1 MVLMRGPVHSG
12 DREQAQTRSINNI
25 DKVYKSSSTER
36 VQTDI
41 GEAGMAL
48 KEIIVETQANLRADA
63 ASAKAVF
70 SVDSRQVEN
79 LRSEAKIRQFS
90 LTVDEPPALGGSD
103 AGPNPVEL
111 VLAAL
116 ATCQEITYRAYA
128 TALGIPLDSVYVKL
142 DGVLDLRGFFA
153 VDEGVRSGFTG
164 VQGTVTLESS
174 ATREELAKLKEVVD
188 AHCPVLDILRAPV
201 PVKLELA
208 ALPVAVAA

>member
-1 MVLMRGPVHSG
+1 
-12 DREQAQTRSINNI
+12 
-25 DKVYKSSSTER
+25 
-36 VQTDI
+36 
-41 GEAGMAL
+41 MAL

-128 TALGIPLDSVYVKL
+128 TALGIPLDSV
-142 DGVLDLRGFFA
+142 
-153 VDEGVRSGFTG
+153 S
-164 VQGTVTLESS
+164 
-174 ATREELAKLKEVVD
+174 
-188 AHCPVLDILRAPV
+188 
-201 PVKLELA
+201 VKLEA
-208 ALPVAVAA
+208 FSTCGDFLPSTRECVRVSPGSREP

>member
-1 MVLMRGPVHSG
+1 
-12 DREQAQTRSINNI
+12 
-25 DKVYKSSSTER
+25 
-36 VQTDI
+36 
-41 GEAGMAL
+41 MAL

-63 ASAKAVF
+63 ASAKAIF

-128 TALGIPLDSVYVKL
+128 TALGNPA
-142 DGVLDLRGFFA
+142 R
-153 VDEGVRSGFTG
+153 
-164 VQGTVTLESS
+164 
-174 ATREELAKLKEVVD
+174 
-188 AHCPVLDILRAPV
+188 
-201 PVKLELA
+201 
-208 ALPVAVAA
+208 

>member
-1 MVLMRGPVHSG
+1 
-12 DREQAQTRSINNI
+12 
-25 DKVYKSSSTER
+25 
-36 VQTDI
+36 
-41 GEAGMAL
+41 MAL
-48 KEIIVETQANLRADA
+48 KEIIVETQVNLRADA

-128 TALGIPLDSVYVKL
+128 TALGIPLDSVSVKL

-164 VQGTVTLESS
+164 S
-174 ATREELAKLKEVVD
+174 RE
-188 AHCPVLDILRAPV
+188 P
-201 PVKLELA
+201 
-208 ALPVAVAA
+208 